1 MNKLNSETEQHPR
14 TPGGRFSKGTSG
26 NLAGRPPGSANKS
39 TLLAAALLQGQSE
52 QLTQKAIELALEG
65 DPWALRL
72 CMERILPVCK
82 ERVIDL
88 ALPQIHEKADTA
100 PALATVVTAVAEG
113 QFTPGEG
120 EMFGRMLEA
129 HLIEDNELEKRVSQL
144 EQALKDQGEVLD
156 DYPTKS

>member
-1 MNKLNSETEQHPR
+1 MPQ
-14 TPGGRFSKGTSG
+14 
-26 NLAGRPPGSANKS
+26 
-39 TLLAAALLQGQSE
+39 
-52 QLTQKAIELALEG
+52 
-65 DPWALRL
+65 
-72 CMERILPVCK
+72 CK

-88 ALPQIHEKADTA
+88 ELPQIHKKADTA

-113 QFTPGEG
+113 RITPGEG

-129 HLIEDNELEKRVSQL
+129 HHRLIEDNELEKRVSQL